1 MFIDILDDFL
11 EEPVF
16 KVLIDRGDGFR
27 GLLFLVFRNDR
38 SGKADQEELQRCD
51 HNVTAEIVMV
61 IRPGNEMVDDAD
73 GAAAAREDRVQHIC
87 RQWPVHL
94 EDDCEIGAGVCGG
107 DALVMKLAGAVK
119 HGLLALISYCF
130 CSTVVTRE
138 P

>member
-1 MFIDILDDFL
+1 
-11 EEPVF
+11 
-16 KVLIDRGDGFR
+16 
-27 GLLFLVFRNDR
+27 
-38 SGKADQEELQRCD
+38 
-51 HNVTAEIVMV
+51 MV

-119 HGLLALISYCF
+119 HGLLGFDFILFLFDRCYEG
-130 CSTVVTRE
+130 TVIDIGQFIIAADF